1 MKQVLAINK
10 KLFNKQKNRGLK
22 HIVRTDKTDHVSMVI
37 NETIHILQRIV
48 SDNRLLEIVNEI
60 AKEIV
65 TVYEKGNK
73 VLLCGNGGSAAD
85 AQHIAA
91 ELSGKFYFD
100 RHPLSAEALHANT
113 SYITAVA
120 NDYSFDEVFA
130 RLIKAQGHPGDVLIA
145 LSTSGNSKNIINALL
160 EANRRDMVTVGLAG
174 NIPNQMEKYC
184 DYLFAVPE
192 EVTPRIQECH
202 IVIGHIICEIVENTL
217 FAEQRP
223 VVFLDRDG
231 VINKKMAEGD
241 YVKKWSEFSLSP
253 DVCEAIKLL
262 NKHNYLVIIVTN
274 QQCVGKGIIS
284 TETLQS
290 IHAKMIK
297 IMEGRGARIDAVYVC
312 PHTIQEQCSCRK
324 PETGLFEQAIM
335 DLRRRGI
342 SIDTKK
348 SYMIGDSYSDI
359 LAGKRAGLKTV
370 RVVENCDV
378 KSGHDDMGLLEA
390 IQTIINSKK
399 RSRG

>member
-1 MKQVLAINK
+1 MKQVFAIDK

-22 HIVRTDKTDHVSMVI
+22 HIVQTDKRDHVSMVI

-48 SDNRLLEIVNEI
+48 SDNRLLKIVNKI

-65 TVYEKGNK
+65 TAYEKGNK

-100 RHPLSAEALHANT
+100 RPPLSAEALHTNT

-120 NDYSFDEVFA
+120 NDYSFEEVFA
-130 RLIKAQGHPGDVLIA
+130 RLIRAQGHAGDVLIA
-145 LSTSGNSKNIINALL
+145 LSTSGNSKNIINALI
-160 EANRRDMVTVGLAG
+160 EANDRDMLTVGLTG
-174 NIPNQMEKYC
+174 HMPNQMEKYC

-202 IVIGHIICEIVENTL
+202 IVTGHIICEIVENAL

-231 VINKKMAEGD
+231 VINKKMPEGD
-241 YVKKWSEFSLSP
+241 YVKKWSEFSLLP
-253 DVCEAIKLL
+253 DVYEAIKLL
-262 NKHNYLVIIVTN
+262 NKNNYLVIIVTN

-290 IHAKMIK
+290 IHARMIK
-297 IMEGRGARIDAVYVC
+297 IMEGRGTRIDAVYVC

-342 SIDTKK
+342 SIDRNK
-348 SYMIGDSYSDI
+348 SYMIGDSSSDI

-370 RVVENCDV
+370 HVVENC
-378 KSGHDDMGLLEA
+378 GYRNRHDDMGLLEA
-390 IQTIINSKK
+390 VQTIVNNRKQG
-399 RSRG
+399 RG